1 MQSYDPDQTPEPRQ
15 WLSLGEDKRIQ
26 LAEKY
31 HRAERIK
38 LPSVRAHAAFHA
50 IVENQI
56 AEGVQAVVRAMER
69 LAKQGLSRHDC
80 IHAVSWVL
88 AQHLYEMATA
98 TNHDT
103 PEVTHARYAAAVERL
118 DAKSWREQ
126 AGPE

>member
-1 MQSYDPDQTPEPRQ
+1 VRSYNPDQTPEPRE
-15 WLSLGEDKRIQ
+15 WLALGEEERIQ

-56 AEGVQAVVRAMER
+56 AEGMQAVERAMER

-88 AQHLYEMATA
+88 AQHLYEMATTKA
-98 TNHDT
+98 QDN
-103 PEVTHARYAAAVERL
+103 PEVTNARYAAAVERI
-118 DAKSWREQ
+118 DAKTWREQ
-126 AGPE
+126 AGAE

>member
-1 MQSYDPDQTPEPRQ
+1 MQSYNPAQTPDPLQ
-15 WLSLGEDKRIQ
+15 WLALGEEERIQ

-56 AEGVQAVVRAMER
+56 AEGVQEVVRAMER

-88 AQHLYEMATA
+88 AQHLYEMAT
-98 TNHDT
+98 TRIQDT
-103 PEVTHARYAAAVERL
+103 PEVTNARYAAAVERL

-126 AGPE
+126 AGSE

>member
-1 MQSYDPDQTPEPRQ
+1 MRSYNPAQTPDPRQ
-15 WLSLGEDKRIQ
+15 WLALGEEERIQ

-50 IVENQI
+50 IVENQV
-56 AEGVQAVVRAMER
+56 AEGVQEVVRAVER
-69 LAKQGLSRHDC
+69 LEKQGLSRHDC
-80 IHAVSWVL
+80 IHAVSWIL
-88 AQHLYEMATA
+88 AQHLYEMST
-98 TNHDT
+98 TKNLDT
-103 PEVTHARYAAAVERL
+103 PEVANAHYAAAVERL